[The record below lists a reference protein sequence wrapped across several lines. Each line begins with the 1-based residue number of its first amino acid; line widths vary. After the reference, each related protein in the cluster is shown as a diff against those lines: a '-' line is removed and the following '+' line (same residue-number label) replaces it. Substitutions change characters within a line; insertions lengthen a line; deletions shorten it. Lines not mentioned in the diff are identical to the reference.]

1 MNETDADPDVTNEID
16 AEVTAFLERVDAAF
30 EEYEL
35 GYVDA
40 DATLSVVRGHVEEL
54 REAIE

>member
-1 MNETDADPDVTNEID
+1 M
-16 AEVTAFLERVDAAF
+16 TAFLERVDAAF

-40 DATLSVVRGHVEEL
+40 DATLSELRGHVEEL